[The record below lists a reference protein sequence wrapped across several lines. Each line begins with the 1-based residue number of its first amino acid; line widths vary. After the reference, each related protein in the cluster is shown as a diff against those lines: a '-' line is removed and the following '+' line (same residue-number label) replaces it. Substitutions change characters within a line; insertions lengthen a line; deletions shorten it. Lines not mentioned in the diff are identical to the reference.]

1 MFDLASAGLLESP
14 LPQIAGLPAAAES
27 AAAQL
32 PAAGVKRHPAGW
44 MPLDGSASAA
54 VETALICSSEQ
65 MPEDAPA
72 RA

>member
-1 MFDLASAGLLESP
+1 MFELAAAGLPKSP
-14 LPQIAGLPAAAES
+14 LPHIAWLPAAAES

-44 MPLDGSASAA
+44 KFPDDSASAA
-54 VETALICSSEQ
+54 VE
-65 MPEDAPA
+65 